1 MLIMELFNIPPD
13 IENVLIHTDV
23 LKGVKFSAKN
33 RITFLNQ
40 HYEFI
45 LNFIGEKNLFIPSFN
60 YSCLKSG
67 NYDIENDEAQV
78 GILNEHIRKTTKL
91 KRSPIPVFNFLS
103 NNVHHHVKFE
113 HGSIIDP
120 FGEESLFHF
129 LYMNNSYLLH
139 YGSKFSSST
148 IIHYIERISKNLIY
162 RYDKVFNVKIIDTNQ
177 SINVKFN
184 YHVRP
189 IGFEIEYDWVKLESD
204 LMTNKILDQYTDGRT
219 QIIGI
224 RIKDLVN
231 FWLENLIEDPLYLL
245 DVKTKYN
252 VIKKLE
258 KTGRKF
264 TINDFE

>member
-1 MLIMELFNIPPD
+1 
-13 IENVLIHTDV
+13 
-23 LKGVKFSAKN
+23 
-33 RITFLNQ
+33 
-40 HYEFI
+40 
-45 LNFIGEKNLFIPSFN
+45 
-60 YSCLKSG
+60 
-67 NYDIENDEAQV
+67 
-78 GILNEHIRKTTKL
+78 
-91 KRSPIPVFNFLS
+91 
-103 NNVHHHVKFE
+103 
-113 HGSIIDP
+113 
-120 FGEESLFHF
+120 
-129 LYMNNSYLLH
+129 MNNSYLLH

-231 FWLENLIEDPLYLL
+231 FCLENLIEDPLYLL

-258 KTGRKF
+258 ETGRKF